1 MFMSILV
8 LAVSAALFLFYVQTV
23 CEKALRREFSHP
35 YFKQVLQSLQLEYPQ
50 LRKSAAS
57 NGPVNYSSTLLALKC
72 DFFTLKY
79 LLKNSDPAGRPLA
92 RSQKLLMLY
101 FQGLLMLL
109 PLRHAFRMNEKKAVL
124 KLSSILQFFANSLGE
139 NLSAGTYVAAQ
150 SSVQS

>member
-8 LAVSAALFLFYVQTV
+8 LAVSAALFFFYVQIV

-50 LRKSAAS
+50 LCKSAAS
-57 NGPVNYSSTLLALKC
+57 DGRFNYSSTLLGLKC

-79 LLKNSDPAGRPLA
+79 LLRNSDPARRPLA
-92 RSQKLLMLY
+92 RSQKLLILY

-109 PLRHAFRMNEKKAVL
+109 PLRHAFRMNEKKAVM
-124 KLSSILQFFANSLGE
+124 KLSAILQFFANSLGE
-139 NLSAGTYVAAQ
+139 TLSGGSYAEVQ
-150 SSVQS
+150 SSLQS